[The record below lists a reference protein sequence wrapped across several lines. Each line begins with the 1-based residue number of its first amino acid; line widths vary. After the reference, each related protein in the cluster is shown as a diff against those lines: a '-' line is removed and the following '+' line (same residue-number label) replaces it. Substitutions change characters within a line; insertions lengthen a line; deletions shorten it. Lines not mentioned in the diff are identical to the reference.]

1 MNDKSYCTSRKT
13 ILNEFDPKKTDLDLV
28 KYLYNNNLLIYYFI
42 Y

>member
-13 ILNEFDPKKTDLDLV
+13 ILNEFDSNKTDLGLIT
-28 KYLYNNNLLIYYFI
+28 YLYNNNLLIYYLI

>member
-13 ILNEFDPKKTDLDLV
+13 ILNEFAYKKTDLGLV
-28 KYLYNNNLLIYYFI
+28 TYLYNNNLLIYYFI